1 MVWVDAVTRHTQPK
15 RNFAHALDR
24 IMDRVKPQGPDTSC
38 SRKIH
43 QVEVSQRERGR
54 ERESQKV
61 GHGCDCQLGDL
72 CVDLAQ
78 A

>member
-1 MVWVDAVTRHTQPK
+1 MLSTMVWVDAVTDTLTQPK

-38 SRKIH
+38 SRKMH
-43 QVEVSQRERGR
+43 QVEVSQRK
-54 ERESQKV
+54 SQKV